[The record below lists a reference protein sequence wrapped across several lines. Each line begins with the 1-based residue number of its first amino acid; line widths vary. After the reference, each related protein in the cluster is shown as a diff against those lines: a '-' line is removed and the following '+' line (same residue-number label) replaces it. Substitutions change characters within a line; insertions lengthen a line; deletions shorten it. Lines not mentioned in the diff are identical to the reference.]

1 MEEGE
6 NPSGGQNH
14 PAAKESWLMNNLWWL
29 IVAAGILMVAYSS
42 LKNSNDLGVTNS
54 ANIKLEAQPISTST
68 VKEKIAVIE
77 ISGLIAEENGVVE
90 VTSAKLQAAVFNT
103 DIKAIILRVES
114 PGGSVNASDLIW
126 NEVMKARQSKKPI
139 VAFYN
144 GLAASGGYYI
154 SVPADKII
162 ATPATLTGSIGVIM

>member
-14 PAAKESWLMNNLWWL
+14 PAAKENWLMNNLWWL

-126 NEVMKARQSKKPI
+126 NEVMKAR
-139 VAFYN
+139 
-144 GLAASGGYYI
+144 
-154 SVPADKII
+154 
-162 ATPATLTGSIGVIM
+162 